1 MVVVEGFRGREGEVW
16 IKDNKRIKCK
26 DQKHRKKGEY
36 NFNNESEKIKNS
48 EIKSLK
54 QNRQKIKQ
62 VQKYKMCREPG
73 NARKRLRGGSK
84 GSCSFFPLTINHEK
98 TKHAITL
105 TAQWDAVS
113 STK

>member
-1 MVVVEGFRGREGEVW
+1 MVVVVVEGFRGREGEVW
-16 IKDNKRIKCK
+16 IKDNRRIKCK

-73 NARKRLRGGSK
+73 NARKRLRGGRK
-84 GSCSFFPLTINHEK
+84 VLVPSFF
-98 TKHAITL
+98 
-105 TAQWDAVS
+105 
-113 STK
+113 

>member
-1 MVVVEGFRGREGEVW
+1 MDQRQQ
-16 IKDNKRIKCK
+16 KDKCK

-36 NFNNESEKIKNS
+36 NFNIESEKIKNS

-73 NARKRLRGGSK
+73 NARKRLRGGVERFLFLL
-84 GSCSFFPLTINHEK
+84 SFDHK
-98 TKHAITL
+98 
-105 TAQWDAVS
+105 S
-113 STK
+113 